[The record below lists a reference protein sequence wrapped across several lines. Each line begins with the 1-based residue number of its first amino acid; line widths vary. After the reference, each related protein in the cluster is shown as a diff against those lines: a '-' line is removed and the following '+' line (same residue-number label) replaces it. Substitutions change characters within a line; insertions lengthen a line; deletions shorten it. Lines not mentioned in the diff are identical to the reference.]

1 MTSQDHDII
10 CLTLTNNTNIIQ
22 LYSEKE
28 DIFLFYVNGKC
39 YETQFISTESEL
51 HTADIEQLTAV
62 SYFSSLHH
70 SIDKQMTLDALVG
83 KGKVKLYCA

>member
-1 MTSQDHDII
+1 MFNFDKQHKYNSII
-10 CLTLTNNTNIIQ
+10 IR
-22 LYSEKE
+22 KE
-28 DIFLFYVNGKC
+28 DIFLLCKF

-83 KGKVKLYCA
+83 KGKVIQYCT

>member
-1 MTSQDHDII
+1 ML
-10 CLTLTNNTNIIQ
+10 C
-22 LYSEKE
+22 
-28 DIFLFYVNGKC
+28 KC

-83 KGKVKLYCA
+83 KVIQYCT

>member
-1 MTSQDHDII
+1 MFNFDKQHKYNSII
-10 CLTLTNNTNIIQ
+10 LRKRRYFPVLC
-22 LYSEKE
+22 
-28 DIFLFYVNGKC
+28 KC